1 MKPRPRS
8 VEREVAAAL
17 SSIFQSIDHAPVQR
31 IPVLGRCGPDLSYND
46 IQLIIDVKSRLKV
59 PQSYLAGNIPLLTED
74 GLVGIRLERL
84 LDLCWQI
91 ASFRARLVP
100 ASKMVWR
107 WWEHMDDW
115 RRDHEPQ
122 GVSALV
128 LHRPRMPIGHATVII
143 HSLDRSRLCQRLRSP
158 SHRPPTPN

>member
-17 SSIFQSIDHAPVQR
+17 SALFDSIHHAPVER

-46 IQLIIDVKSRLKV
+46 LQLIIDVKSRLKV
-59 PQSYLAGNIPLLTED
+59 PQSHLAGTLPFLTED
-74 GLVGIRLERL
+74 GLIGIRLERL
-84 LDLCWQI
+84 LDLSWQ
-91 ASFRARLVP
+91 AAFHKAEPTP
-100 ASKMVWR
+100 ASRTVR
-107 WWEHMDDW
+107 SWWEHMDEW